1 MSRGGSSAGYDR
13 TITIFSPEGRLYQI
27 EYAFKAVK
35 NCGVT
40 AVAVRGEDSVC
51 VVTQRKVPDKLM
63 VADSVSRM
71 FKITDRIGVCCL
83 GMIPDAKAQVQ
94 RFRQEAGEFEHKY
107 GYKMPVDYFAKRIAD
122 VTQVYTQ
129 RAGMRPPAVSF
140 IVIGIDEEK
149 GPMLYKCDPAGYYL
163 GYKAVAAG
171 HKEQEAT
178 NYLEKRMKQNVNPAY
193 NDTVQTAISVLQ
205 QTIAVDFKPSD
216 IEVFVVKTG
225 APRFSKLADNEVDAH
240 LTAIS
245 ERD

>member
-1 MSRGGSSAGYDR
+1 
-13 TITIFSPEGRLYQI
+13 
-27 EYAFKAVK
+27 
-35 NCGVT
+35 
-40 AVAVRGEDSVC
+40 
-51 VVTQRKVPDKLM
+51 M

-149 GPMLYKCDPAGYYL
+149 GPMLYKCDPAGYYVRL
-163 GYKAVAAG
+163 LDPFAHATFFVFWLVCCLFVWKYLILNPFPSAG
-171 HKEQEAT
+171 VQGSCCWAQGARSNKLFGEENEA
-178 NYLEKRMKQNVNPAY
+178 
-193 NDTVQTAISVLQ
+193 
-205 QTIAVDFKPSD
+205 
-216 IEVFVVKTG
+216 
-225 APRFSKLADNEVDAH
+225 
-240 LTAIS
+240 
-245 ERD
+245 ERKSCI